1 VTRSVLAAVTL
12 AGLSAWVFIA
22 AITQAAALPGVAPW

>member
-1 VTRSVLAAVTL
+1 MTRSALAAVTL
-12 AGLSAWVFIA
+12 AGLAAWVFVA

>member
-12 AGLSAWVFIA
+12 AGLAAWIFIA
-22 AITQAAALPGVAPW
+22 AITQAAALPGVAP